1 MQRYIDHVNELVVRW
16 QKADPNP
23 PKPAAAPAAATS
35 APATAGGP
43 TVAQLQLGLFEQ
55 SFQAVGAQFRPDW
68 SFHQYAFNEARAGRF
83 LGSPL
88 GESRRITVAGAQY
101 SVQVF
106 ALDTHLQL
114 MAGATKEQLLAAIE
128 GHVLAR
134 RMGIMY
140 IIWNDHIYSSYDQFE
155 RRDYLSS
162 SCKTRRSCS
171 KTLRHRDHMHISITR
186 KAARAETS
194 FYLARL
200 AQTD

>member
-1 MQRYIDHVNELVVRW
+1 MSLLLHPFHRLARLSRLPVLVGVVAASVLLSGLPAQALELEDYAPYQPQTRCSPRAKQGTKMMGRWIVNHYNGGYGPISRACTGGGTSEHKEGRAFDWMLDATKYADRQRARRLKER
-16 QKADPNP
+16 
-23 PKPAAAPAAATS
+23 
-35 APATAGGP
+35 
-43 TVAQLQLGLFEQ
+43 LF
-55 SFQAVGAQFRPDW
+55 A
-68 SFHQYAFNEARAGRF
+68 ARADG
-83 LGSPL
+83 
-88 GESRRITVAGAQY
+88 
-101 SVQVF
+101 
-106 ALDTHLQL
+106 
-114 MAGATKEQLLAAIE
+114 E

-171 KTLRHRDHMHISITR
+171 RTLRHRDHMHISITR